1 MHSRIFW
8 EFNTNFSMSYN
19 RGELHLFLLFT
30 KQSGQIWRTYPRVN
44 KMNYTNNIALVE
56 NSGAAVLSFITPEV
70 KLTLYFVIFFLGLF
84 GNVLV
89 VVVVVGK
96 RRTRSFHNIFILN
109 LAISDLILI
118 LIYFPMYFGH
128 AIGQF
133 HAPKLFCQLI
143 WPLITVAYL
152 SSIFNI
158 MSMAVLRCKG
168 IINPYT
174 SSISQRSVYIYIAM
188 LWIVAYI
195 CVIPGIVYAEVNPYN
210 GMCYDAWPNVQSKRA
225 FTLFMLT
232 IQYILPLCIIAVAYV
247 LIGLELRQSKSRKLS
262 EQSRAF
268 STARRRED
276 AQVVRAIA
284 SIVVIFA
291 VCMFPKHLASLYY
304 YFGKNSSKKAQILF
318 RMLSLSEVFAVL
330 HSCLNP
336 LVYGTV
342 MKHFRVEYM
351 KYLKKMFCCLW
362 RSGSGRII
370 DITRV
375 SGSNSVDS
383 ATSEKFIR
391 TVRSDVVI
399 STLNATELK
408 ELPVSWIA
416 DRGKLEQ

>member
-8 EFNTNFSMSYN
+8 EFNTNFRMSYN

-44 KMNYTNNIALVE
+44 KMNYTNNTALVE

-158 MSMAVLRCKG
+158 MSMAVLRC
-168 IINPYT
+168 
-174 SSISQRSVYIYIAM
+174 
-188 LWIVAYI
+188 
-195 CVIPGIVYAEVNPYN
+195 
-210 GMCYDAWPNVQSKRA
+210 
-225 FTLFMLT
+225 
-232 IQYILPLCIIAVAYV
+232 
-247 LIGLELRQSKSRKLS
+247 
-262 EQSRAF
+262 
-268 STARRRED
+268 
-276 AQVVRAIA
+276 
-284 SIVVIFA
+284 
-291 VCMFPKHLASLYY
+291 
-304 YFGKNSSKKAQILF
+304 
-318 RMLSLSEVFAVL
+318 
-330 HSCLNP
+330 
-336 LVYGTV
+336 
-342 MKHFRVEYM
+342 
-351 KYLKKMFCCLW
+351 
-362 RSGSGRII
+362 
-370 DITRV
+370 
-375 SGSNSVDS
+375 
-383 ATSEKFIR
+383 
-391 TVRSDVVI
+391 
-399 STLNATELK
+399 
-408 ELPVSWIA
+408 
-416 DRGKLEQ
+416 

>member
-1 MHSRIFW
+1 
-8 EFNTNFSMSYN
+8 
-19 RGELHLFLLFT
+19 
-30 KQSGQIWRTYPRVN
+30 
-44 KMNYTNNIALVE
+44 MNYTNNTALME
-56 NSGAAVLSFITPEV
+56 NSDAAVLSFITPEV

-118 LIYFPMYFGH
+118 LIYFGH
-128 AIGQF
+128 TIGQF

-225 FTLFMLT
+225 FTMFMST

-276 AQVVRAIA
+276 AHVVRAIA
-284 SIVVIFA
+284 SIVVIFV
-291 VCMFPKHLASLYY
+291 VCMFPKHLASLYH

-342 MKHFRVEYM
+342 MKNFRVEYM
-351 KYLKKMFCCLW
+351 KYLKKMLCCLW

-370 DITRV
+370 GITRV

-391 TVRSDVVI
+391 TVRSDVVM

-408 ELPVSWIA
+408 ELPVS
-416 DRGKLEQ
+416 